1 MAVSVTSASLRED
14 GQRINKDQQPN
25 EHLEAI
31 EAAASPDTYT
41 KPSRRT
47 WYRTSFFNITIV
59 SICAFIAPGLW
70 AAINGLGAGGAA
82 SPYCMFYLPFLVAIM
97 IAC

>member
-1 MAVSVTSASLRED
+1 MAAPEKIDASD
-14 GQRINKDQQPN
+14 SPSDN
-25 EHLEAI
+25 HLEAV
-31 EAAASPDTYT
+31 EAAPTTDGYT

-70 AAINGLGAGGAA
+70 ASINGLGAGGAA
-82 SPYCMFYLPFLVAIM
+82 SPYCKWSSTFYV
-97 IAC
+97 